1 MEMLTEEKQENDH
14 ATSYVT
20 GQSENFIITL
30 LKTKKVQREA
40 KEDCEIHIITS
51 IIY

>member
-1 MEMLTEEKQENDH
+1 MPMTE
-14 ATSYVT
+14 TSNVT

-30 LKTKKVQREA
+30 PKTKKVQREA